1 MRNQTYRIL
10 SEGHAISNDTWQTG
24 LNNNDLIIGP
34 SGAGKTRGYVLPNI
48 LQCSE
53 SLVVADT
60 KGSLIRQSGGI
71 LARNG
76 YMVYEIRLT
85 DCLSSPCGY
94 NPLDCIRYDSDKGRY
109 SEQDIISVSTCL
121 VPVESAKDP
130 FWDYAARTV
139 LESLVAYVMECLPE
153 HEHTLSSVVALCSE
167 MGDPSFERLFMEL
180 GEVSPDSFAV
190 NRYRLYKGM
199 ATAEKMYASIQ
210 GILAEKLSPM
220 SFDGAKALFSN
231 PHKPRLGSLGQEK
244 SAVFLTI
251 SDTDRS
257 LDRLSGLFYAQAL
270 QSLIASAD
278 QSPGH
283 CLEVPVRLILD
294 DFAAN
299 FCIPDFDKT
308 VSIIRSRGI
317 SASIVL
323 QSISQLESMYGHSRA
338 MTIMNNCDHLLYLG
352 GQDVET
358 ARYIAVKANKSVNT
372 ILDMPLD
379 RAWLFARGQAP
390 RLARKYGLE
399 SHRLYHALPECRHG
413 LAAGAALEHEA

>member
-10 SEGHAISNDTWQTG
+10 SKAHTISNDTWQTG

-71 LARNG
+71 LARDG
-76 YMVYEIRLT
+76 YKVYEIRLT

-94 NPLDCIRYDSDKGRY
+94 NPLDCIRYDSAKDRFN
-109 SEQDIISVSTCL
+109 EQDIMAVAAAL
-121 VPVESAKDP
+121 APVESDKDP

-153 HEHTLSSVVALCSE
+153 HERTLSSVVALCGE
-167 MGDPSFERLFMEL
+167 MGSPSFERLFMEL

-190 NRYRLYKGM
+190 SRYRLYKGM
-199 ATAEKMYASIQ
+199 AAAEKMYASVQ
-210 GILAEKLSPM
+210 GVLAEKLSPM
-220 SFDGAKALFSN
+220 AFEGAKALFSN
-231 PHKPRLGSLGQEK
+231 PHKPRLESLGQEK

-270 QSLIASAD
+270 QALIASAD
-278 QSPGH
+278 QSPAH
-283 CLEVPVRLILD
+283 CLDVPVRFVLD

-299 FCIPDFDKT
+299 VCIPDFDKA
-308 VSIIRSRGI
+308 VSVIRSRGI
-317 SASIVL
+317 SASIIL
-323 QSISQLESMYGHSRA
+323 QSISQLESMYGHARA
-338 MTIMNNCDHLLYLG
+338 LTIMNNCDHLLYLG

-358 ARYIAVKANKSVNT
+358 ARHIAVKANKSVNT

-390 RLARKYGLE
+390 RLTRKYGLE
-399 SHRLYHALPECRHG
+399 SHRLYHLLPECRHG

>member
-153 HEHTLSSVVALCSE
+153 I
-167 MGDPSFERLFMEL
+167 G
-180 GEVSPDSFAV
+180 
-190 NRYRLYKGM
+190 
-199 ATAEKMYASIQ
+199 
-210 GILAEKLSPM
+210 
-220 SFDGAKALFSN
+220 
-231 PHKPRLGSLGQEK
+231 
-244 SAVFLTI
+244 
-251 SDTDRS
+251 
-257 LDRLSGLFYAQAL
+257 
-270 QSLIASAD
+270 
-278 QSPGH
+278 
-283 CLEVPVRLILD
+283 
-294 DFAAN
+294 
-299 FCIPDFDKT
+299 
-308 VSIIRSRGI
+308 
-317 SASIVL
+317 
-323 QSISQLESMYGHSRA
+323 RA
-338 MTIMNNCDHLLYLG
+338 H
-352 GQDVET
+352 V
-358 ARYIAVKANKSVNT
+358 
-372 ILDMPLD
+372 
-379 RAWLFARGQAP
+379 
-390 RLARKYGLE
+390 
-399 SHRLYHALPECRHG
+399 
-413 LAAGAALEHEA
+413 